1 MLGPFVAVGRGTA
14 RWLARVGALARFA
27 FEALSSLRTLP
38 GAGRRVASRVLLN
51 QLRFTA
57 LEAVGLIILLSGVL
71 SYLTITATLTQLDKV
86 GATEL
91 IGQLMVVVIVR
102 ELGPLLTA
110 LAVVSRSGTAI
121 TAELATNT
129 VLGEVRALEGMG
141 IDPYHY
147 LVLPRL
153 FGCVVSVCTLMVLF
167 DVVSISGGFLAAVL
181 VGGMSAARYFDIVIA
196 QLTTQDVV
204 LTVVKGLIFGVVI
217 GIIPSYEGLSVRRG
231 PTEIPQAVIR
241 GTVESIALI
250 FVFAALIVGV
260 VRS

>member
-1 MLGPFVAVGRGTA
+1 VLGPLVAVGRGVV

-27 FEALSSLRTLP
+27 FEALASLRSLP
-38 GAGRRVASRVLLN
+38 GAGRQVAARVLLN

-57 LEAVGLIILLSGVL
+57 LDAVGLIILLSGVL
-71 SYLTITATLTQLDKV
+71 SYLTISATISQLDRV
-86 GATEL
+86 GASEL
-91 IGQLMVVVIVR
+91 IGELMVVVIVR

-129 VLGEVRALEGMG
+129 VLGEVRALEGLG

-153 FGCVVSVCTLMVLF
+153 FGCIVSVTTLMVLF
-167 DVVSISGGFLAAVL
+167 DVISVSGGYLAAALYGGISG
-181 VGGMSAARYFDIVIA
+181 ARYLTIVLA
-196 QLTTQDVV
+196 KLTTQDVV
-204 LTVVKGLIFGVVI
+204 LTVVKGLLFGTII

-241 GTVESIALI
+241 GTVGSIAVI
-250 FVFAALIVGV
+250 FMFAALIVGSL
-260 VRS
+260 R

>member
-1 MLGPFVAVGRGTA
+1 MLGLLSAIGRGTA

-27 FEALSSLRTLP
+27 FDAVLSLPSLP
-38 GAGRRVASRVLLN
+38 GAGRRVAARVLLN

-57 LEAVGLIILLSGVL
+57 LEAVGLIFLLSGVL
-71 SYLTITATLTQLDKV
+71 SYLTISTAIAQLDKV
-86 GATEL
+86 GASEL
-91 IGQLMVVVIVR
+91 IGKLMVVAIVR
-102 ELGPLLTA
+102 ELGPLITA
-110 LAVVSRSGTAI
+110 IAIVGRSGTAI

-153 FGCVVSVCTLMVLF
+153 FGCVVSVCSLMVLF
-167 DVVSISGGFLAAVL
+167 DVVSIFGGYLAAAFIA
-181 VGGMSAARYFDIVIA
+181 GMSGSRYLGIVLA
-196 QLTTQDVV
+196 NLTTQDVV
-204 LTVVKGLIFGVVI
+204 LTVLKGLLFGLVI

-241 GTVESIALI
+241 GTVHSLALI
-250 FVFAALIVGV
+250 FVLAAVIVGV
-260 VRS
+260 LAG

>member
-1 MLGPFVAVGRGTA
+1 MA

-27 FEALSSLRTLP
+27 FEALVALPRLP
-38 GAGRRVASRVLLN
+38 GAGRRVAGRVLLN

-57 LEAVGLIILLSGVL
+57 LEAVSLILLLSGVL
-71 SYLTITATLTQLDKV
+71 SYLIISTTITQLDRV
-86 GATEL
+86 GASEL
-91 IGQLMVVVIVR
+91 IGKLMVVAIVR

-110 LAVVSRSGTAI
+110 IAIVGRSGTAI

-153 FGCVVSVCTLMVLF
+153 AGSVVSVCTLLVVF
-167 DVVSISGGFLAAVL
+167 DVVAVAGGYVAAAMI
-181 VGGMSAARYFDIVIA
+181 GGMSIERYTGIVLA
-196 QLTTQDVV
+196 NLTTQDVI
-204 LTVVKGLIFGVVI
+204 LSMVKGLLFGVVI
-217 GIIPSYEGLSVRRG
+217 GLIPSFEGLAVRRG

-241 GTVESIALI
+241 GTVRSLALI
-250 FVFAALIVGV
+250 FVLAALIVGV
-260 VRS
+260 TR

>member
-1 MLGPFVAVGRGTA
+1 MLEFLATIGHGTA
-14 RWLARVGALARFA
+14 RWFARVGALARFTFQA
-27 FEALSSLRTLP
+27 FGSLPSLP
-38 GAGRRVASRVLLN
+38 GAGRRVAARVLLN

-57 LEAVGLIILLSGVL
+57 LQAVPLIVLLSGVL
-71 SYLTITATLTQLDKV
+71 SYLTIATTVTQLDKV
-86 GATEL
+86 GASEL
-91 IGQLMVVVIVR
+91 IGKLMVVAIVR

-110 LAVVSRSGTAI
+110 VAIVGRSGTAI

-153 FGCVVSVCTLMVLF
+153 FGCVVSVSTLMVLF
-167 DVVSISGGFLAAVL
+167 DVVAVVGGFLAAAIIA
-181 VGGMSAARYFDIVIA
+181 GMSGPRYLGIVLA
-196 QLTTQDVV
+196 NLTTQDVV
-204 LTVVKGLIFGVVI
+204 LTCLKGLLFGLVI

-241 GTVESIALI
+241 GTVGSFALI
-250 FVFAALIVGV
+250 FVLAAIIVGAV
-260 VRS
+260 QG

>member
-1 MLGPFVAVGRGTA
+1 VIDLLAGLGRGTA

-27 FEALSSLRTLP
+27 VEALASLGRLP
-38 GAGRRVASRVLLN
+38 GAGRRVAGRVLLN

-57 LEAVGLIILLSGVL
+57 LEAVGLVLLLSGVL
-71 SYLTITATLTQLDKV
+71 SYLIISTTITQLDRV
-86 GATEL
+86 GASEL
-91 IGQLMVVVIVR
+91 IGKLMVVAIVR

-110 LAVVSRSGTAI
+110 VAIVGRSGTAI

-153 FGCVVSVCTLMVLF
+153 IGCVVSLVTLMVVF
-167 DVVSISGGFLAAVL
+167 DVIAVLGGYLAAAL
-181 VGGMSAARYFDIVIA
+181 IGGMSIQHYLAIVLTS
-196 QLTTQDVV
+196 LTTQDVV
-204 LTVVKGLIFGVVI
+204 LTLVKGLLFGLVI
-217 GIIPSYEGLSVRRG
+217 GLIPSFEGLAVRRG

-241 GTVESIALI
+241 GTVRSLAVI
-250 FVFAALIVGV
+250 FVLAAVIVGITQ
-260 VRS
+260 

>member
-27 FEALSSLRTLP
+27 YEALASLPSLP
-38 GAGRRVASRVLLN
+38 GAGRRVAARVLLN

-57 LEAVGLIILLSGVL
+57 LEALGLIVLLSGVL
-71 SYLTITATLTQLDKV
+71 SYLTISATLNQLDKV
-86 GATEL
+86 GASEL

-129 VLGEVRALEGMG
+129 VLGEIRALEGMG
-141 IDPYHY
+141 IDPFHY
-147 LVLPRL
+147 LVLPRM
-153 FGCVVSVCTLMVLF
+153 FGCMVSVCLLMVIF
-167 DVVSISGGFLAAVL
+167 DVVAVSAGYLAASIF
-181 VGGMSAARYFDIVIA
+181 GGMSSSRYLGIIY
-196 QLTTQDVV
+196 QHLTTQDIV
-204 LTVVKGLIFGVVI
+204 LTLIKGLLFGLLI

-241 GTVESIALI
+241 GTVGSIAYILI
-250 FVFAALIVGV
+250 VAALIVAV
-260 VRS
+260 LQA